1 MAENEQIKL
10 DKYSTPIFDPSLL
23 NEISITRGHNTL
35 NTPDNLDRITVELL
49 DEYSNIV
56 QTEIKHIT
64 DLEGIMYSAG
74 HLKVDTFAVL
84 TKLFSKTSGRYTIK
98 ISGHRNYI
106 YNDISIEDIN
116 NPEEEV
122 AVEYTDVAP
131 SNILLS
137 GLTVIEVSKSRK
149 EIRVRATKQ
158 NETAFNNFQRHQS
171 PTSVPISGKY
181 WRWHVDG
188 TVPGNPF
195 YYSTDGQYNKD
206 TATVLMMNA
215 DFYAHREA
223 LGLPFGDDNMDR
235 WNGVSRRDS
244 NLNHVKWLSE
254 SPAGRRL
261 DSTRDIWPVELRLIK
276 PDGGQVIL
284 SSTNWMEHDYEPEQV
299 EGEESPDSIST
310 IIFKLPSA
318 APTGLTAGLTLQVRR
333 SLFVPYEIPV
343 EIDIPFILDEL
354 YEQLRGPNLR
364 LDINKN
370 LSKSTTVKNKTD
382 LLGTTDSISSRLT
395 SGIVTGSETIT
406 VNSDYRQLKRD

>member
-106 YNDISIEDIN
+106 YNDISIADPN

-149 EIRVRATKQ
+149 EIRVRATTQ
-158 NETAFNNFQRHQS
+158 NERAFTTQQMDNIIKIQL
-171 PTSVPISGKY
+171 
-181 WRWHVDG
+181 
-188 TVPGNPF
+188 
-195 YYSTDGQYNKD
+195 QY
-206 TATVLMMNA
+206 
-215 DFYAHREA
+215 
-223 LGLPFGDDNMDR
+223 
-235 WNGVSRRDS
+235 
-244 NLNHVKWLSE
+244 
-254 SPAGRRL
+254 
-261 DSTRDIWPVELRLIK
+261 
-276 PDGGQVIL
+276 
-284 SSTNWMEHDYEPEQV
+284 
-299 EGEESPDSIST
+299 
-310 IIFKLPSA
+310 
-318 APTGLTAGLTLQVRR
+318 
-333 SLFVPYEIPV
+333 
-343 EIDIPFILDEL
+343 
-354 YEQLRGPNLR
+354 
-364 LDINKN
+364 
-370 LSKSTTVKNKTD
+370 
-382 LLGTTDSISSRLT
+382 
-395 SGIVTGSETIT
+395 
-406 VNSDYRQLKRD
+406 